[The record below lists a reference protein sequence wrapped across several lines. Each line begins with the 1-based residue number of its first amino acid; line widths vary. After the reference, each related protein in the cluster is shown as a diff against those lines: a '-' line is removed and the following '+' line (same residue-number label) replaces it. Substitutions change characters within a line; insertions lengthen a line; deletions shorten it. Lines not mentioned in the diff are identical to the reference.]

1 MLFVHH
7 YGHKRFSL
15 RKNLSSIKKI
25 TSPRKHEPRG
35 FALAKWKLFNRS
47 KTKEEA
53 PVEDKGT
60 KEENKEIDENQLKPE
75 TRGKTKEVSIKEYNE
90 TLYSKGFEQKQPI
103 TPAPQKKQILK
114 RTTWENAE
122 TIEQNID
129 SMRMKQSE
137 STSSRTQK
145 GIDTEKKVDFILLKK
160 KK

>member
-1 MLFVHH
+1 MLRLKENLIKCEKDNLSKKTRIE
-7 YGHKRFSL
+7 GFSL
-15 RKNLSSIKKI
+15 
-25 TSPRKHEPRG
+25 
-35 FALAKWKLFNRS
+35 AKLKLFHRS
-47 KTKEEA
+47 KKKEEA
-53 PVEDKGT
+53 PAVDKQIR
-60 KEENKEIDENQLKPE
+60 KEIEQPEEKQNGPE
-75 TRGKTKEVSIKEYNE
+75 TREELKKAPIKEYTE

-103 TPAPQKKQILK
+103 TPSPHKKQFLK

>member
-1 MLFVHH
+1 M
-7 YGHKRFSL
+7 
-15 RKNLSSIKKI
+15 
-25 TSPRKHEPRG
+25 
-35 FALAKWKLFNRS
+35 AKLKLFHRS
-47 KTKEEA
+47 KLKEETYEKEK
-53 PVEDKGT
+53 PV
-60 KEENKEIDENQLKPE
+60 NKEIELSEEKQNGPEIREELKKVP
-75 TRGKTKEVSIKEYNE
+75 IKEYNE

-103 TPAPQKKQILK
+103 TPSPQKKHFLK

-137 STSSRTQK
+137 STSSRSQK

>member
-1 MLFVHH
+1 
-7 YGHKRFSL
+7 
-15 RKNLSSIKKI
+15 
-25 TSPRKHEPRG
+25 
-35 FALAKWKLFNRS
+35 LAKLKLFHRS

-53 PVEDKGT
+53 HVEDKQIR
-60 KEENKEIDENQLKPE
+60 KEIEQSKEKQNEPEIREELKKAP
-75 TRGKTKEVSIKEYNE
+75 IKEYND

-103 TPAPQKKQILK
+103 TPSPQKKQFLK

-129 SMRMKQSE
+129 SMRMNQSE